1 MPQIVVGGVVV
12 GLLAGLLMR
21 GRLTAI
27 GEAQVRLWWLAFVA
41 LAVQILLIRVAGESR
56 SLPWWMPLAHA
67 ASYVPLLLVV
77 LANRR
82 TFGLPLVGI
91 GLLMN
96 TVVIA
101 ANGGMMPQGPET
113 SHFRHPHAVVGDYL
127 ARSKTVLL
135 PRANTT
141 LWWLSDTI
149 VIPSGT
155 HLPLIASPGDLVLG
169 AGLAATVY
177 GLTRPAG
184 RRSASIYEPGELKGL
199 PS

>member
-1 MPQIVVGGVVV
+1 VPQIVAVGLVA

-27 GEAQVRLWWLAFVA
+27 GEAQLRLWWLASVA
-41 LAVQILLIRVAGESR
+41 LAVQILLIRVAGDSS
-56 SLPWWMPLAHA
+56 SLPWWMPLAHV
-67 ASYVPLLLVV
+67 ASYALLLLVV
-77 LANRR
+77 WANRR

-101 ANGGMMPQGPET
+101 ANGGMMPQAPET
-113 SHFRHPHAVVGDYL
+113 SHYRHPDAVAGEYL
-127 ARSKTVLL
+127 ANSKTVLL
-135 PRANTT
+135 PRDQTT

-155 HLPLIASPGDLVLG
+155 HLPLIASPGDLVLA

-184 RRSASIYEPGELKGL
+184 RRSAAIANPGELKGL

>member
-1 MPQIVVGGVVV
+1 VPQIVAVGVFA

-27 GEAQVRLWWLAFVA
+27 GEAHLRLWWLAFVA
-41 LAVQILLIRVAGESR
+41 LVAQILLIRVAGDSP
-56 SLPWWMPLAHA
+56 SLPWWIPLAHV
-67 ASYVPLLLVV
+67 ASYALLLLVV
-77 LANRR
+77 WANRR

-101 ANGGMMPQGPET
+101 ANGGLMPQAPET
-113 SHFRHPHAVVGDYL
+113 SHYRHPDAVVGEYL
-127 ARSKTVLL
+127 ANSKTVLL
-135 PRANTT
+135 PRDRTT
-141 LWWLSDTI
+141 LWWLSDTM

-155 HLPLIASPGDLVLG
+155 HLPLIASPGDLVLA

-184 RRSASIYEPGELKGL
+184 RRSAAMSNPGELKGL
-199 PS
+199 AS